1 MKSWLRFQAWWVQRN
16 RREQAVLLLAAL
28 VLCLAALDRLAW
40 TPAVAERARLLARM
54 DTGRVQRRT
63 FEQQAALQQLQ
74 RAVSQREEA
83 ALRQRLARAEQQIVQ
98 IRQAVTPPGE
108 MVQRLREIS
117 GQDSKVRL
125 VGLVA
130 EPAEPLFKPVP
141 TVAHGA
147 AQSAAERLMA
157 QPAALRAAPRT
168 DGAPDTPAAPA
179 PGTAAPAAAAAASAI
194 AKGAAR
200 APTLYRLPVLVT
212 LEGDYTSL
220 HDYLAS
226 LEASGTGL
234 RWRSLELQ
242 AEHWPTLR
250 LKLRVFTIGE
260 QPTWQ
265 L

>member
-1 MKSWLRFQAWWVQRN
+1 MKTWVRFQAWWARCN

-28 VLCLAALDRLAW
+28 ALCLGALDRLAW
-40 TPAVAERARLLARM
+40 SPAVAERGRLQAQL
-54 DTGRVQRRT
+54 DTDRVQRHT
-63 FEQQAALQQLQ
+63 LEQQAALQQLQ
-74 RAVSQREEA
+74 RAAAQREEA
-83 ALRQRLARAEQQIVQ
+83 ALRQRLARAERQILQ
-98 IRQAVTPPGE
+98 IRQSVTPPGE

-117 GQDSKVRL
+117 GQDTAVRL

-130 EPAEPLFKPVP
+130 EPAEPLFKPAP
-141 TVAHGA
+141 TAAHGVG
-147 AQSAAERLMA
+147 AQSTAERLMA
-157 QPAALRAAPRT
+157 QPAALRATPRA
-168 DGAPDTPAAPA
+168 DGTPDTAPAIAAAVPAA
-179 PGTAAPAAAAAASAI
+179 GAAPSS
-194 AKGAAR
+194 
-200 APTLYRLPVLVT
+200 TLYRLPVLVT